1 MKIEQGEKIDMSA
14 GSSTSR
20 KARVFLSLFLFFF
33 YDKPN
38 IIYFPLISVDF
49 ILRERGFQESSCLTV
64 SVLLLLS

>member
-20 KARVFLSLFLFFF
+20 KARVFLFFSFFF
-33 YDKPN
+33 MTKPN

-49 ILRERGFQESSCLTV
+49 IPRERGFQGSSCLTV
-64 SVLLLLS
+64 SVFLLLS